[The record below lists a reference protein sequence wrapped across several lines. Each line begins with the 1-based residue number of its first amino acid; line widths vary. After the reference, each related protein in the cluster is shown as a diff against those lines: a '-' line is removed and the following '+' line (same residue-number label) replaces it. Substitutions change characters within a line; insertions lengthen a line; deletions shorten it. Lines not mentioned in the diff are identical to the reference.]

1 MLEQGRDESI
11 EALAA
16 HFDLLP
22 HSPTRE
28 APVSAAWPQGSFRL
42 FISHVS
48 EKLDSIAMIKNRLS
62 DYGISCFIAQL
73 DIEPTREWQDE
84 IEAAIRSAD
93 ALAAVLTPNF
103 RSSTWTDQEIGIAV
117 GSGVL
122 VIPID
127 AGLAPYG
134 FLARSQALP
143 VKGKKAKDVAELL
156 VQVLTRNPATAA
168 RMGEVLVGRLE
179 VSTSWNWTR
188 ALMTLIEQLPELSPE
203 LIKRIEAAEETNS
216 EVGYAHSIPERIQAL
231 NQRFNNGK

>member
-1 MLEQGRDESI
+1 
-11 EALAA
+11 
-16 HFDLLP
+16 
-22 HSPTRE
+22 
-28 APVSAAWPQGSFRL
+28 VSAVWPQGSFRL

-48 EKLDSIAMIKNRLS
+48 EKLASIGIIKERLA
-62 DYGISCFIAQL
+62 DYGISCFIAQV

-103 RSSTWTDQEIGIAV
+103 RSSMWTDQEIGIAI

-134 FLARSQALP
+134 FLARYQAL
-143 VKGKKAKDVAELL
+143 VAKEKKAKEVAELL

-168 RMGEVLVGRLE
+168 RMGAVLVGSLE
-179 VSTSWNWTR
+179 ASISWGWSRT
-188 ALMTLIEQLPELSPE
+188 LMTLIEQLPELSPE
-203 LIKRIEAAEETNS
+203 LLRRIEAAEEKNK
-216 EVGYAHSIPERIQAL
+216 EVKYAHTVPDRIRAL
-231 NQRFNNGK
+231 NERFSTRK